1 MAVGRLVRRLVTPR
15 PRSRF
20 TRGSLYRV
28 RLSQNRFES
37 WRENQGIVP
46 LQSIR
51 RYLPGFRPEY
61 LPYRFDRLLRLTR
74 FPGTLFLLFK
84 DRLNNLVMIPY
95 RRPWPPAVAFARRRC
110 ASRSPCGDERLS
122 PPYWCCVCHPAA
134 VAGCR
139 SGFAPPAP
147 QAGCWSECPYHIMF
161 LIRDTH

>member
-1 MAVGRLVRRLVTPR
+1 MYNGRFCAVAGGMERFILVIVRKMAVGRLVTPR

-95 RRPWPPAVAFARRRC
+95 RAIREVLAAPARRR
-110 ASRSPCGDERLS
+110 
-122 PPYWCCVCHPAA
+122 
-134 VAGCR
+134 
-139 SGFAPPAP
+139 
-147 QAGCWSECPYHIMF
+147 M
-161 LIRDTH
+161 